1 MDQLKLNGIEV
12 ECIIGDQ
19 PEERENEQRLLVDVA
34 LDIDLADA
42 AESDRLDDTVDYS
55 LLVGNIREA
64 LEDAQCRL
72 VERAAGGVADVCLSD
87 PRVERV
93 TVGVRKFGSV
103 SGLGSAEVKVTRS

>member
-1 MDQLKLNGIEV
+1 MDQLRLNGIEV

-34 LDIDLADA
+34 LDIDLEDA

-72 VERAAGGVADVCLSD
+72 LERAAGVVADVCLSD

-103 SGLGSAEVKVTRS
+103 SGLGSAEVRVTRS